1 MRESQGDGWIGRPLK
16 RREDHRLLTGAGAFV
31 DDMTPP
37 GCLHVALLR
46 SPHAHAR
53 IAHLDVEPARQA
65 PRTLLVVTGKDVAH
79 LAPMPVA
86 RLVPDMRVPPHP
98 ILAESQVHAVGMPV
112 AAVVAED
119 VYAAYDALDL
129 IAVDYEPLPGLAEPE
144 AALASGASAQARAQ
158 ATSRPSPS
166 TAAKPA
172 TKPAKRTSSPPAP
185 DPRKPAVPAAPVPA
199 VDSGPKVL
207 INREVFSYDGDG
219 RRDPFVSLLTTSD
232 LKPLLTDL
240 KLVGVAYDP
249 RGQNSVAVLRDIT
262 SRDQYKVR
270 VGQTI
275 GRMRVAAIQ
284 PKAVIF
290 TIEEF
295 GYSRQELLP
304 IAPPDSSK
312 MRLRQ

>member
-1 MRESQGDGWIGRPLK
+1 MK
-16 RREDHRLLTGAGAFV
+16 RSISFALVFV
-31 DDMTPP
+31 
-37 GCLHVALLR
+37 
-46 SPHAHAR
+46 
-53 IAHLDVEPARQA
+53 
-65 PRTLLVVTGKDVAH
+65 
-79 LAPMPVA
+79 
-86 RLVPDMRVPPHP
+86 
-98 ILAESQVHAVGMPV
+98 
-112 AAVVAED
+112 
-119 VYAAYDALDL
+119 
-129 IAVDYEPLPGLAEPE
+129 

-172 TKPAKRTSSPPAP
+172 TKPATKRASPPPAP

-207 INREVFSYDGDG
+207 INREVFSYEGDG

-249 RGQNSVAVLRDIT
+249 RGQNSVAVLRDVT

>member
-1 MRESQGDGWIGRPLK
+1 MRRSISFALV
-16 RREDHRLLTGAGAFV
+16 FV
-31 DDMTPP
+31 
-37 GCLHVALLR
+37 
-46 SPHAHAR
+46 
-53 IAHLDVEPARQA
+53 
-65 PRTLLVVTGKDVAH
+65 
-79 LAPMPVA
+79 
-86 RLVPDMRVPPHP
+86 
-98 ILAESQVHAVGMPV
+98 
-112 AAVVAED
+112 
-119 VYAAYDALDL
+119 
-129 IAVDYEPLPGLAEPE
+129 
-144 AALASGASAQARAQ
+144 AALASGASGQARAQ
-158 ATSRPSPS
+158 AAARPNPN
-166 TAAKPA
+166 TA
-172 TKPAKRTSSPPAP
+172 TKPATTSVPKPPAP
-185 DPRKPAVPAAPVPA
+185 DARKPATATPPVPVA
-199 VDSGPKVL
+199 DTAPKVL
-207 INREVFSYDGDG
+207 INREVFSYEGDG

-232 LKPLLTDL
+232 LRPLLTDL

>member
-1 MRESQGDGWIGRPLK
+1 MK
-16 RREDHRLLTGAGAFV
+16 RSITF
-31 DDMTPP
+31 
-37 GCLHVALLR
+37 AL
-46 SPHAHAR
+46 
-53 IAHLDVEPARQA
+53 VF
-65 PRTLLVVTGKDVAH
+65 
-79 LAPMPVA
+79 
-86 RLVPDMRVPPHP
+86 
-98 ILAESQVHAVGMPV
+98 V
-112 AAVVAED
+112 AAM
-119 VYAAYDALDL
+119 
-129 IAVDYEPLPGLAEPE
+129 
-144 AALASGASAQARAQ
+144 ASGASAQARAQ
-158 ATSRPSPS
+158 ATSKPSPN
-166 TAAKPA
+166 TAAKPVTNRA
-172 TKPAKRTSSPPAP
+172 SRPPAP
-185 DPRKPAVPAAPVPA
+185 DPKKPAVATAPVPA

-207 INREVFSYDGDG
+207 INREVFAYDGDG
-219 RRDPFVSLLTTSD
+219 RRDPFVPLLTTSD
-232 LKPLLTDL
+232 LKPLLSDL